1 MFHIQLIL
9 QKKLLTQEI
18 VIELPAPSI
27 ADVSSL
33 IAATREP
40 FFVVVNADKS
50 LAFVLISVRSD
61 LHSVAIRVAKSVIRA
76 CSVDI
81 V

>member
-1 MFHIQLIL
+1 V
-9 QKKLLTQEI
+9 ESDI

-27 ADVSSL
+27 ADFSSL

-40 FFVVVNADKS
+40 FWVVVNADKS

-61 LHSVAIRVAKSVIRA
+61 LHSVAIRVAKSVMRA
-76 CSVDI
+76 CNVDI